1 MGSVSGKLLKSPMIM
16 VPLVGWTLMMMQ
28 RNWVWALDKGFT
40 CLWLS
45 SVAHVYLTCLS
56 AFASA
61 SAGEQYGYVDVQHS
75 FAWLKLTYVFRSSVG
90 VLA

>member
-1 MGSVSGKLLKSPMIM
+1 M

-28 RNWVWALDKGFT
+28 QNCVLGLDKRFD

-45 SVAHVYLTCLS
+45 SVAHVYLTCVF

-61 SAGEQYGYVDVQHS
+61 SAGEQYSYADAQHY
-75 FAWLKLTYVFRSSVG
+75 FAWLKLTFVFRSSVG
-90 VLA
+90 GLVLPWV